1 MRSEKSREIVVTE
14 GGGGYNEVKSL
25 EFDMIGGVSAG
36 YYRNI
41 PIVVRVQIRMY

>member
-1 MRSEKSREIVVTE
+1 MRSEKSREIVE
-14 GGGGYNEVKSL
+14 EGGGGGYNEVKSV

-41 PIVVRVQIRMY
+41 PMVVRV